1 MRYSEYDLKIK
12 LLTDILEKIRVLG
25 VGELYIIHHELFGEN
40 DYEYD
45 TDFVS

>member
-1 MRYSEYDLKIK
+1 MKNTEYDLKVK

-25 VGELYIIHHELFGEN
+25 VGELYVIHHELFGEN

-45 TDFVS
+45 TGFIS

>member
-12 LLTDILEKIRVLG
+12 LLTDILEKIRVLD
-25 VGELYIIHHELFGEN
+25 VGELYVIHHELFGEN

-45 TDFVS
+45 TGLVS